1 MLCFEGI
8 QLMLNIFRGKKL
20 SPNYQ
25 AVPPANGKLEVLTA
39 HQEVSKDQI
48 QTYDEEALMR

>member
-1 MLCFEGI
+1 
-8 QLMLNIFRGKKL
+8 MLNIFRGKKL

-39 HQEVSKDQI
+39 RQEVSKDQI
-48 QTYDEEALMR
+48 QTYEEEALMRRN